1 MTGQEL
7 EMTLAFPIISWVVC
21 ALCLLIAVVVGT
33 YRHGCKYLWIRTAIV
48 LVGNAGDNKPEELR
62 LGAYAPGWKSI
73 KVRIGSWLLVAAFS
87 TLGAAWGAVLL
98 RGFDIGQGSKY
109 FLGILLAR
117 WLLSAL
123 LGRSVAKYTCEWSKA
138 FRIEGKLAITPWNSA
153 G

>member
-1 MTGQEL
+1 
-7 EMTLAFPIISWVVC
+7 MTLAFPITSWVVC
-21 ALCLLIAVVVGT
+21 ALCLLIAVVVGA

-48 LVGNAGDNKPEELR
+48 LVANAGDNKPEELR
-62 LGAYAPGWKSI
+62 LGAYVPGWKSI

-109 FLGILLAR
+109 FLGILLTR

-123 LGRSVAKYTCEWSKA
+123 LGRSVANYTLRVVQS
-138 FRIEGKLAITPWNSA
+138 FPD
-153 G
+153 